1 MDLGDANDC
10 MSGVNLRAAQ
20 DLYYTTR
27 MGQADFR
34 GIERKPRWG
43 LTAKLLAVLL
53 LLGAIAVLVTSV
65 MGYVQARDALEE
77 TIYNQLNA
85 ARRTKARQVENYFR
99 TIRNELKV
107 LAASKMVVDAT
118 REFHSAFEELEHRN
132 GPDELQPK
140 LEDWYTKNYLPV
152 VRRVLGHDAAL
163 ADYLPIG
170 SAATYLQ
177 YHYIAA
183 NPYPTAQRRLL
194 DNAGDGSRYS
204 ALHAIYHPLLRRAG
218 ADLGF
223 FDFMLIDAT
232 SRREVYGMAKEVD
245 FATSL
250 QAGPYRK
257 TNIAEAAAQCAAI
270 PDPSATCLVD
280 FATYMPSHGQPI
292 AFMAA
297 PVIDRGAVIGVLVA
311 QLSIEEI
318 DRVVTGDRHWRDE
331 GFGNTGEAY
340 LVGPN
345 FLMRS
350 GARLFYENR
359 EAYFSEEAAAG
370 APAEELDAI
379 RRYNSPVLHQR
390 IDNQATRAALAG
402 LEGNGQVIGVRGKPS
417 LDSWGPLSIP
427 GVKWAL
433 VAKIERGEAF
443 APIYRLQR
451 DLMIVGALVFLVVLA
466 IGAWLSH
473 SLMGPLSQLT
483 DGVRRFASGDRGAK
497 VEVHTR
503 DEIGQLCIAFN
514 GMVDDI
520 TAKNAVIE
528 AKSRENEEL
537 LLNVLPAPI
546 ANRLR
551 SGELSIADGFA
562 EVSVAFADLV
572 GFTALTSDM
581 PPQHVVTLLNGLFTR
596 FDAAAQDIGIEKIK
610 TVGDAY
616 MAVCGLPQPV
626 EDHAERMVRMAIRM
640 IHITREHSL
649 ENKVSMKLRV
659 GINTGPVVAGVIGK
673 SKYIYDLWGDTVNLA
688 SRMEAGG
695 IPDSIQVTRAVYE
708 KLKGQFAFEPRG
720 AIDVK
725 GRGSVETWVLRL

>member
-1 MDLGDANDC
+1 
-10 MSGVNLRAAQ
+10 MSGVNLRGARN
-20 DLYYTTR
+20 LYYTIR
-27 MGQADFR
+27 MGQADFS
-34 GIERKPRWG
+34 GIEQKLRWG
-43 LTAKLLAVLL
+43 LAAKLLAVLL

-65 MGYVQARDALEE
+65 LGYVQARDALEE

-85 ARRTKARQVENYFR
+85 ARRTKARQVEDYFR
-99 TIRNELKV
+99 TIRNELQV

-118 REFHSAFEELEHRN
+118 REFHSAFDELDN
-132 GPDELQPK
+132 KGGPDDLRPK
-140 LEDWYTKNYLPV
+140 VEDWYAKNYMPN
-152 VRRVLGHDAAL
+152 VRHVLGQDVPM
-163 ADYLPIG
+163 ADYMPVG
-170 SAATYLQ
+170 SAAAYLQ
-177 YHYIAA
+177 YHYIAT
-183 NPYPTAQRRLL
+183 NPYPAAQRRLL
-194 DNAGDGSRYS
+194 DDAGDGSRYS
-204 ALHAIYHPLLRRAG
+204 ALHAVYHPLLRRAG
-218 ADLGF
+218 AALGF
-223 FDFMLIDAT
+223 FDFMLIDAA
-232 SRREVYGMAKEVD
+232 SGREVYGMAKEVD

-250 QAGPYRK
+250 RIGPYRK
-257 TNIAEAAAQCAAI
+257 TNIADAVARCATV

-280 FATYMPSHGQPI
+280 FATYLPSDGQAI

-318 DRVVTGDRHWRDE
+318 DRVVTGDRHWRQE

-340 LVGPN
+340 IVGPN
-345 FLMRS
+345 FLVRS

-359 EAYFSEEAAAG
+359 DTYFAEEAAAG
-370 APAEELDAI
+370 APAAELDAI
-379 RRYNSPVLHQR
+379 HRYGSPVLHQR

-402 LEGNGQVIGVRGKPS
+402 LEGTGQIVGIRGKPS

-433 VAKIERGEAF
+433 VARIERDEAF

-451 DLMIVGALVFLVVLA
+451 DLMIVGALILLVVLA

-473 SLMGPLSQLT
+473 SLMAPLRQLT
-483 DGVRRFASGDRGAK
+483 AGVRRFASGDQSAK
-497 VEVHTR
+497 VEVRTR
-503 DEIGQLCIAFN
+503 DEIGQLCTAFN

-528 AKSRENEEL
+528 AKNRENEEL

-551 SGELSIADGFA
+551 GGELSIADGFA

-596 FDAAAQDIGIEKIK
+596 FDTAAQDIGIEKIK

-640 IHITREHSL
+640 IHITREHAL

-695 IPDSIQVTRAVYE
+695 IPDSIQVTRAVFE
-708 KLKGQFAFEPRG
+708 RLKGQFAFEPRG
-720 AIDVK
+720 AIEVK

>member
-1 MDLGDANDC
+1 MDPGDANGC
-10 MSGVNLRAAQ
+10 MSGVNLRAAW

-27 MGQADFR
+27 MGQADFG
-34 GIERKPRWG
+34 GIERMPRWG
-43 LTAKLLAVLL
+43 LAAKLLAVLL

-65 MGYVQARDALEE
+65 LGYVQARDALEE
-77 TIYNQLNA
+77 TIYNQLTA

-99 TIRNELKV
+99 TIRNELQV

-118 REFHSAFEELEHRN
+118 REFHSAFEELEHRT
-132 GPDELQPK
+132 GPDELRPK

-152 VRRVLGHDAAL
+152 VRRVLGHDVAL
-163 ADYLPIG
+163 ADYLPVG

-177 YHYIAA
+177 YHYIVA

-194 DNAGDGSRYS
+194 DDAGDGSRYS
-204 ALHAIYHPLLRRAG
+204 ALHAIYHPLLRKAG
-218 ADLGF
+218 AALGF

-232 SRREVYGMAKEVD
+232 SKREVYGMAKEVD

-250 QAGPYRK
+250 RIGPYRR
-257 TNIAEAAAQCAAI
+257 TNFAEAVAQCAAI

-280 FATYMPSHGQPI
+280 FAPYMPSHGQPI

-297 PVIDRGAVIGVLVA
+297 PVIDKGVVIGVLVA

-340 LVGPN
+340 LVGPS
-345 FLMRS
+345 LLVRS

-359 EAYFSEEAAAG
+359 EAYFAQEAAAG

-379 RRYNSPVLHQR
+379 RRYNSPVLHQK

-402 LEGNGQVIGVRGKPS
+402 LEGAGQIIGVRGKPS

-433 VAKIERGEAF
+433 VAKIERDEAF

-466 IGAWLSH
+466 IGAWLSR
-473 SLMGPLSQLT
+473 SLMAPLSQLT
-483 DGVRRFASGDRGAK
+483 AGVRRFASGDREAK

-514 GMVDDI
+514 SMVDDI

-551 SGELSIADGFA
+551 GGELSIADGFA

-581 PPQHVVTLLNGLFTR
+581 PPQHVVTLLNGLFSR
-596 FDAAAQDIGIEKIK
+596 FDAAAQEIGIEKIK

-725 GRGSVETWVLRL
+725 GRGSVETWLLRL

>member
-1 MDLGDANDC
+1 
-10 MSGVNLRAAQ
+10 
-20 DLYYTTR
+20 
-27 MGQADFR
+27 MGTADFG

-43 LTAKLLAVLL
+43 LAAKLLAVLI

-65 MGYVQARDALEE
+65 LGYVRARDALEE
-77 TIYNQLNA
+77 TIYNQLTA
-85 ARRTKARQVENYFR
+85 ARRTKARQVEDYFR
-99 TIRNELKV
+99 TIRSELQV

-118 REFHSAFEELEHRN
+118 RGFYSAFEELNHKE
-132 GPDELQPK
+132 GPDGLRAK
-140 LEDWYTKNYLPV
+140 VEDWYAKYYLPD
-152 VRRVLGHDAAL
+152 VRRVLGQDVPL
-163 ADYLPIG
+163 ADYLPVG
-170 SAATYLQ
+170 PAATYLQ

-183 NPYPTAQRRLL
+183 NVHPPAQRKLL
-194 DNAGDGSRYS
+194 DDAGDGSRYS
-204 ALHAIYHPLLRRAG
+204 ALHALYHPLLRKAG
-218 ADLGF
+218 DALGF
-223 FDFMLIDAT
+223 YDLMLVEAK
-232 SRREVYGMAKEVD
+232 SGREIYGLIKEVD

-250 QAGPYRK
+250 RIGPYRQS
-257 TNIAEAAAQCAAI
+257 NLAAAVAQCLAAA
-270 PDPSATCLVD
+270 DPSVTCLQD
-280 FATYMPSHGQPI
+280 FAPYLPSNGQPI

-297 PVIDRGAVIGVLVA
+297 PVIEQGVVMGVLIA
-311 QLSIEEI
+311 QLSIDEI
-318 DRVVTGDRHWRDE
+318 DRVVTGDRHWREE
-331 GFGNTGEAY
+331 GFGNSGEAY

-345 FLMRS
+345 FLVRS

-359 EAYFSEEAAAG
+359 DAYFSQEAAAG
-370 APAEELDAI
+370 APAEALDAI
-379 RRYNSPVLHQR
+379 RRYGSPVLHQR

-402 LEGNGQVIGVRGKPS
+402 LQGAGQIIGVRGKPS

-433 VAKIERGEAF
+433 IAKIERDEAF

-451 DLMIVGALVFLVVLA
+451 DLAIVSVLALLVVLA

-473 SLMGPLSQLT
+473 SLMAPLHQLT
-483 DGVRRFASGDRGAK
+483 AGVRRFASGDHGAK
-497 VEVHTR
+497 VEVRTR
-503 DEIGQLCIAFN
+503 DEIGQLCTAFN

-528 AKSRENEEL
+528 SKNRENEEL

-596 FDAAAQDIGIEKIK
+596 FDTAAQELGIEKIK

-616 MAVCGLPQPV
+616 MAVCGLPSPV
-626 EDHAERMVRMAIRM
+626 ENHAERMVRMAIRM
-640 IHITREHSL
+640 IHITREHAL

-659 GINTGPVVAGVIGK
+659 GINSGPVVAGVIGK

-708 KLKGQFAFEPRG
+708 RLKDQFAFEPRG
-720 AIDVK
+720 AIEVK
-725 GRGSVETWVLRL
+725 GRGNVETWVLRL

>member
-1 MDLGDANDC
+1 
-10 MSGVNLRAAQ
+10 
-20 DLYYTTR
+20 
-27 MGQADFR
+27 MGQADFG
-34 GIERKPRWG
+34 GIERMPRWG
-43 LTAKLLAVLL
+43 LAAKLLAVLL

-65 MGYVQARDALEE
+65 LGYVQARDALEE

-85 ARRTKARQVENYFR
+85 ARRTKARQVEDYFR
-99 TIRNELKV
+99 TIRNELQV

-118 REFHSAFEELEHRN
+118 REFHSAFDELENKDSTDGLR
-132 GPDELQPK
+132 PK
-140 LEDWYTKNYLPV
+140 LEDWYAKDYLPD
-152 VRRVLGHDAAL
+152 VRRVLGQDAAL
-163 ADYLPIG
+163 ADYLPTG

-183 NPYPTAQRRLL
+183 NPYPAAQRRLL
-194 DNAGDGSRYS
+194 DDAGDGSRYS
-204 ALHAIYHPLLRRAG
+204 AIHAIYHPLLRKAG
-218 ADLGF
+218 AALGF

-232 SRREVYGMAKEVD
+232 SRHEVYGMAKEVD

-250 QAGPYRK
+250 RIGPYRA
-257 TNIAEAAAQCAAI
+257 TNFAAAVAQCAAL

-280 FATYMPSHGQPI
+280 FASYLPSGGQPI
-292 AFMAA
+292 SFMAA
-297 PVIDRGAVIGVLVA
+297 PVIDKGVVIGVLVA

-318 DRVVTGDRHWRDE
+318 DRVVTGDHHWREE

-340 LVGPN
+340 LVGPS
-345 FLMRS
+345 FLVRS

-359 EAYFSEEAAAG
+359 DAYFAEEAAAG
-370 APAEELDAI
+370 APAAELDAI

-390 IDNQATRAALAG
+390 VDNQATRAALAG
-402 LEGNGQVIGVRGKPS
+402 LEGTGQIVGIRGKPS
-417 LDSWGPLSIP
+417 LDSWGPLAIP

-433 VAKIERGEAF
+433 IDRIERDEAF

-451 DLMIVGALVFLVVLA
+451 DLMIVGALILLLVLA

-473 SLMGPLSQLT
+473 SLMAPLRQLT
-483 DGVRRFASGDRGAK
+483 AGVRRFASGDQGAK
-497 VEVHTR
+497 VEVRTR

-520 TAKNAVIE
+520 TSKNAVIE
-528 AKSRENEEL
+528 AKNRENEEL

-551 SGELSIADGFA
+551 GGEHSIADGFA

-581 PPQHVVTLLNGLFTR
+581 PPQNVVTLLNGLFSR
-596 FDAAAQDIGIEKIK
+596 FDTAAQEIGIEKIK

-626 EDHAERMVRMAIRM
+626 EDHADRMVRMAIRM
-640 IHITREHSL
+640 IHITREHAL

-659 GINTGPVVAGVIGK
+659 GINTGPVVAGVIGR

-695 IPDSIQVTRAVYE
+695 IPDTIQVTRAVYE
-708 KLKGQFAFEPRG
+708 RLKDRFSFEPRG

-725 GRGSVETWVLRL
+725 GRGSVETWLLRL